1 MNQTIRA
8 LAIPILSAGL
18 LIGGIASAGASP
30 VTATVDKP
38 AIGMGGSV
46 TLTTT
51 VRPEGGTPHDGY
63 RAIPFVNGKR
73 WGAIEVTDA
82 SGRAVNHLPL
92 PNPGTAT
99 IQVLVQEPASRG
111 AQPSWIWGPAAPE
124 EATHYF
130 QQSFAWKGAPESAV
144 LYVAADDA
152 ATVYLNGNEL
162 GTVAGWNVATRFE
175 GLGAQLTPEDNVL
188 SIEAHSASGLAGLLV
203 RLESLERP
211 GQTALVS
218 DGTWQRFERAPYG
231 WPFLAEEDAG
241 RAIVL
246 SEVEWSPWRPQV
258 EDWPGLNDRG
268 YDLAGTLL
276 PPDASTAS
284 LSAPVTVG
292 VTRRPL
298 VRPAGNPDRRVG
310 IQFEPWFTPRNAS
323 WGSSPAVPLTGLYWS
338 WNPDVTR
345 QQMIWLIE
353 SGIDFLVVD
362 WTNHL
367 WDKEHWDERGDHTN
381 EITHATTMLLE
392 TLATLRDEGN
402 PVPTVVLY
410 GGLNNGPATTIT
422 AVNEEMDWI
431 HNTYVRNPRFAGL
444 FEMYLDKPLFMAHSG
459 GGPLWK
465 DRNGESQLDERLFT
479 VRYQSFMHEF
489 NDHADHGF
497 WSWMDATLE
506 PVVTVSN
513 GQPEALT
520 VSSAFF
526 AGTGWKGAGAYGRK
540 GGWTLT
546 ESFKAAFKHRPR
558 FLEIHQFQE
567 YAGQWEGGG
576 YGPEKNMYVD
586 SYSVE
591 LSDDIEPV
599 SLTAHAYRGQGGWGF
614 FYLNLLRALVDCYH
628 QADPETTV
636 LALDHPGYGQPV
648 TGPSLPLR
656 WTWVGKAPTGFELT
670 VNGAKQV
677 FPAEASETEIG
688 LSALPA
694 GPIEITLSAPG
705 TSARYVLSHTE
716 ASLPSET
723 MTAATVSTMLLNTPA
738 NIP

>member
-1 MNQTIRA
+1 MNLAIRA
-8 LAIPILSAGL
+8 FPIIAFAL
-18 LIGGIASAGASP
+18 LTCIAHGAGALQIS
-30 VTATVDKP
+30 VTVNKT

-51 VRPEGGTPHDGY
+51 VKPEASAPRDGY
-63 RAIPFVNGKR
+63 RSIPFVNGKR

-82 SGRAVNHLPL
+82 SGMATHELPL

-111 AQPSWIWGPAAPE
+111 PEPQWIWGPSTPE
-124 EATHYF
+124 NATHYF
-130 QQSFAWKGAPESAV
+130 QQSFSWKGKAESAE
-144 LYVAADDA
+144 LYVAADDG
-152 ATVYLNGNEL
+152 ATVYLNGSKL
-162 GTVAGWNVATRFE
+162 GDVAGWNVATRFE
-175 GLGAQLTPEDNVL
+175 ALGEHLTPEDNVV
-188 SIEAHSASGLAGLLV
+188 SIEARSASGLAGLIV
-203 RLESLERP
+203 RLSSKEHPE
-211 GQTALVS
+211 QTLLAS
-218 DGTWQRFERAPYG
+218 DGTWQRFEQAPNG
-231 WPFLAEEDAG
+231 WPYLAEEDAL
-241 RAIVL
+241 RATVL
-246 SEVEWSPWRPQV
+246 SSAEWSPWRTQM
-258 EDWPGLNDRG
+258 EDWPGLDDRSF
-268 YDLAGTLL
+268 DIAGTLL
-276 PPDASTAS
+276 PPEAPKDH
-284 LSAPVTVG
+284 LSEPVTVD
-292 VTRRPL
+292 VRHRAL
-298 VRPAGNPDRRVG
+298 VRPASDPDHRVG

-323 WGSSPAVPLTGLYWS
+323 WSSSPAVPLTGLYWS

-381 EITHATTMLLE
+381 EIIHATTMLLE
-392 TLATLRDEGN
+392 TLATLRDEGC

-410 GGLNNGPATTIT
+410 GGLNNGPATTVA

-444 FEMYLDKPLFMAHSG
+444 FEMYLEKPLFLVHSG
-459 GGPLWK
+459 GGPNWK
-465 DRNGESQLDERLFT
+465 DKNGAALLDDRNFT

-489 NDHADHGF
+489 SDHAVHGF
-497 WSWMDATLE
+497 WSWMDSTLK
-506 PVVTVSN
+506 PVLTSFN
-513 GQPEALT
+513 GEPEALT

-526 AGTGWKGAGAYGRK
+526 GNGGWKGEGAYGRK

-546 ESFKAAFKHRPR
+546 EGFKTALELRPR

-614 FYLNLLRALVDCYH
+614 LYLNLMRALVDCYH
-628 QADPETTV
+628 QAEPETTV
-636 LALDHPGYGQPV
+636 LALDHPGYGQSV
-648 TGPSLPLR
+648 SGAILPLR
-656 WTWVGKAPTGFELT
+656 WTWVGKAPSGFELT
-670 VNGAKQV
+670 VNGKKQV
-677 FPAEASETEIG
+677 LTAETSQSDID
-688 LSALPA
+688 LSNMAA
-694 GPIEITLSAPG
+694 GPIDITLTATG
-705 TSARYVLSHTE
+705 TQARYVLSHTE
-716 ASLPSET
+716 ASLPAEKMEPAT
-723 MTAATVSTMLLNTPA
+723 ATVLLVHTPA
-738 NIP
+738 KA